1 MKTIAL
7 TGATGF
13 VGQPLLRLLAQ
24 NHHIK
29 ALTRRPQ
36 PPRQN
41 VEWILGDFDNPSVL
55 KTLTAECDIVIHCAG
70 LIKARNAETFNHIN
84 AESVTA
90 LLNAINNPVPE
101 AQLPTPT
108 TPHFILISTMAAQV
122 PGISSYGDSKRL
134 GEEYLKRNA
143 GTMPW
148 TIIRPPAVYGPGD
161 AETLKM
167 FKPLQYGLKV
177 LPAVKDQ
184 RAALIHVTD
193 LTEAIAAC
201 MLSNSC
207 YGKLLNVSDN
217 NIDGYTL
224 ADIMTLAA
232 TLLGRHKT
240 IEIRLPR
247 WILKTIAVSNVFIAR
262 ICGITPMLTP
272 EKVRE
277 IYHASWVAEGDF
289 VQDDTPWQSR
299 YSLEQ
304 GLSETLQWYRQ
315 EKLL

>member
-1 MKTIAL
+1 MNNFNNDNVFSDQCINSECLNK
-7 TGATGF
+7 
-13 VGQPLLRLLAQ
+13 
-24 NHHIK
+24 HIK
-29 ALTRRPQ
+29 KSG
-36 PPRQN
+36 
-41 VEWILGDFDNPSVL
+41 IFKGDYFYKDMSGTNL
-55 KTLTAECDIVIHCAG
+55 DI
-70 LIKARNAETFNHIN
+70 
-84 AESVTA
+84 
-90 LLNAINNPVPE
+90 
-101 AQLPTPT
+101 
-108 TPHFILISTMAAQV
+108 
-122 PGISSYGDSKRL
+122 
-134 GEEYLKRNA
+134 
-143 GTMPW
+143 
-148 TIIRPPAVYGPGD
+148 
-161 AETLKM
+161 
-167 FKPLQYGLKV
+167 
-177 LPAVKDQ
+177 
-184 RAALIHVTD
+184 
-193 LTEAIAAC
+193 
-201 MLSNSC
+201 
-207 YGKLLNVSDN
+207 DN

-289 VQDDTPWQSR
+289 VQDYTPWQSR